1 MTIQLRSLP
10 WCFSL
15 ACLLG
20 TLGCAQEIAPPQV
33 LNLEGSGF
41 QLRVFDNSETLSS
54 ASAIN
59 SLGHILGFRETV
71 DESGNIFSR
80 TYFFSDGQSSLDLP
94 NLQDFSNTE
103 VTALSDAGIAVGF
116 ASRAV
121 GNPDGSLAAI
131 VWDLKNNQLT
141 RLAPFPGDGICHA
154 QDVSADGTRITGYTT
169 GSEPSRL
176 RPCVW
181 TLTEKRSWECEVL
194 PTIKKFN
201 PFLMSSGVIIS
212 PDGKR
217 IAACITERFL
227 ENGIVDSSLYA
238 WEYKDG
244 KWDPSK
250 LTSEQMHLRDINNEG
265 IIVGR
270 ITQANGQK
278 APCIIDWS
286 GELTLI
292 DLLPN
297 CVSGEAM
304 GVNKSGLVV
313 GVCDEPSGPE
323 GGPHAFLWKAGKTTP
338 LTLPK
343 DTLYSSASAV
353 NDVGQIAGLA
363 DITFPEKNSEDIQAE
378 DAGPLVKSLAFVWT
392 PTTN

>member
-1 MTIQLRSLP
+1 MLLIQ
-10 WCFSL
+10 
-15 ACLLG
+15 
-20 TLGCAQEIAPPQV
+20 
-33 LNLEGSGF
+33 GSGF
-41 QLRVFDNSETLSS
+41 RLRVFDNSSTLSN

-59 SLGHILGFRETV
+59 SQGHILGFRETV
-71 DESGNIFSR
+71 DETGNIFSR
-80 TYFFSDGQSSLDLP
+80 TYFFSDGQTSLDLP
-94 NLQDFSNTE
+94 TLEDFSNTE

-141 RLAPFPGDGICHA
+141 RLAPFPGDGICQA

-181 TLTEKRSWECEVL
+181 NLTEKRTWECEVL

-201 PFLMSSGVIIS
+201 PFLMSSGVVVS

-217 IAACITERFL
+217 VAACITERFL

-238 WEYKDG
+238 WELKDG

-250 LTSEQMHLRDINNEG
+250 LTAEQMHLRDMNDEG

-278 APCIIDWS
+278 APCVVDLS
-286 GELTLI
+286 GELTLL

-304 GVNKSGLVV
+304 GINNSGLVV
-313 GVCDEPSGPE
+313 GVCDEPAGPE
-323 GGPHAFLWKAGKTTP
+323 GGPHAFLWKEGKTTP
-338 LTLPK
+338 LAMPK

-353 NDVGQIAGLA
+353 NDAGQIAGLA
-363 DITFPEKNSEDIQAE
+363 DITLPPQNTDDAQTESEE
-378 DAGPLVKSLAFVWT
+378 PRVKSLAFVWT
-392 PTTN
+392 PAGK